1 MSNPSVLLCNPPSP
15 SDDLADREAAYGMGA
30 LYESDTLPKR
40 GIVRKPSVSIRP
52 PHTLA
57 WCAAVLKQTGW
68 KVKGLDAVAEE
79 LTNEATIAQIVKYQP
94 DIVVLLVSPRTAQSD
109 LTFIHDL
116 RHPFTPCTVRL
127 LLIGLA
133 AHYLPSSLVNAS
145 DMVLTGEPEGAIDAA
160 CCHLLS
166 KNHAYGVLP
175 AHALVPS
182 MYNLRGNLLKLNH
195 LPAPAWELFPI
206 KRYSTIPILA
216 SRGCNNGC
224 RYCPV
229 PLTQGSQ
236 VRLRTAEQITDEMQ
250 MLYKRHD
257 VNHFTFIDPLF
268 AIDRA
273 QTLAL
278 CESLIKHNLSSHFS
292 WDCETR
298 PEQLDLFLLK
308 QMKRAGCRTIHLG
321 LESVSPPTLIAMGR
335 LPDEKAVQ
343 QYLSHIRDILSDCRT
358 LNIECRL
365 HAMAGLPGDRAGASA
380 TRAFMRAYSS
390 NKVQITALTPYPGTS
405 IFPTNQIDRE
415 LALLQKKPAPKRVI
429 TKKSHVSRWWQAFS
443 RVSSMLFAMLG

>member
-15 SDDLADREAAYGMGA
+15 SDDLADREAVYGMGA

-40 GIVRKPSVSIRP
+40 GIVGHPPISIRP

-57 WCAAVLKQTGW
+57 WCGAVLKKTGW

-79 LTNEATIAQIVKYQP
+79 LTNEACIARIAKYQP
-94 DIVVLLVSPRTAQSD
+94 DIVVLLVSPRTAQRD
-109 LTFIHDL
+109 LTFIHEL
-116 RHPFTPCTVRL
+116 RHHLPHSRL

-133 AHYLPSSLVNAS
+133 AHYLPSNLVNAS

-160 CCHLLS
+160 CSHLLS
-166 KNHAYGVLP
+166 KHHACGVLP
-175 AHALVPS
+175 AHALMPS
-182 MYNLRGNLLKLNH
+182 MYNLRGNLLQLNH

-206 KRYSTIPILA
+206 KRYSTMPILA

-229 PLTQGSQ
+229 PLTQGSR
-236 VRLRTAEQITDEMQ
+236 VRVRSAEQIADEMQ
-250 MLYKRHD
+250 RLYKRHN

-268 AIDRA
+268 AIDRV
-273 QTLAL
+273 QTQAL
-278 CESLIKHNLSSHFS
+278 CETLIERNLSAHLS
-292 WDCETR
+292 WECETR
-298 PEQLDLFLLK
+298 PEQLDLSLLK

-358 LNIECRL
+358 LSIECRL

-390 NKVQITALTPYPGTS
+390 NKVEITPLTPYPGTS

-443 RVSSMLFAMLG
+443 RVSSMLFAALG

>member
-1 MSNPSVLLCNPPSP
+1 MSNSSVLLCNPPNP
-15 SDDLADREAAYGMGA
+15 PDHLANREAAYGMGA
-30 LYESDTLPKR
+30 LYELDTLPKQR
-40 GIVRKPSVSIRP
+40 PVRQPSVSIRP

-57 WCAAVLKQTGW
+57 WCGAVLKQAGW

-79 LTNEATIAQIVKYQP
+79 LTNETAIVQITEYQP
-94 DIVVLLVSPRTAQSD
+94 DIVVLLVSPRTVQSD
-109 LTFIHDL
+109 LTFIEALRHDL
-116 RHPFTPCTVRL
+116 PDVRV

-133 AHYLPSSLVNAS
+133 AHYLPSSVVRAA

-160 CCHLLS
+160 CNHLLS
-166 KNHAYGVLP
+166 KNHACGVLP

-195 LPAPAWELFPI
+195 FPAPAWELFSI

-224 RYCPV
+224 RYCPA
-229 PLTQGSQ
+229 PLTQGSR
-236 VRLRTAEQITDEMQ
+236 VRLRTPEQIADEME
-250 MLYKRHD
+250 MLSKHHGVSR
-257 VNHFTFIDPLF
+257 FTFIDPLF

-278 CESLIKHNLSSHFS
+278 CKTLIERKLSSYLS

-308 QMKRAGCRTIHLG
+308 QMKQAGCRTIHLG

-343 QYLSHIRDILSDCRT
+343 QYLSHTRNILSDCRT
-358 LNIECRL
+358 LNIDCRL

-390 NKVQITALTPYPGTS
+390 NKIEVTPLTPYPGTS
-405 IFPTNQIDRE
+405 IFPTNQINRE
-415 LALLQKKPAPKRVI
+415 LALLQKKPTPKRVI
-429 TKKSHVSRWWQAFS
+429 TKKSQVSRWWQAFS